1 MAVNFPLP
9 DYHDIETLAEM
20 VSRVLMPYSS
30 ELGLDTPGGSGR
42 QSTGPASLESVNGS
56 SRENVSGNPEP
67 H

>member
-9 DYHDIETLAEM
+9 DYQDIETLAEM
-20 VSRVLMPYSS
+20 VTRVLIPYSS

-42 QSTGPASLESVNGS
+42 QSTGPAALESVNGS
-56 SRENVSGNPEP
+56 SSENISENLEP